1 MMCFDTRRP
10 IYVLYI
16 YSIYILSGYIIVSPI
31 QPQKHQQP
39 KCVSWAPTL
48 KSNVCHSIKQF
59 AAAHKQNSL
68 ARPSASRSSSPHRV
82 IIVIIIIIAHTHTHR
97 AHSNILRRDRRRRRR
112 LIVCFKN
119 QFLGERAANVFISL
133 KETII
138 PILAML
144 QRRASLYAERVCI
157 VQYYSS
163 PSPRRALPS
172 HPCVSVR
179 DE

>member
-1 MMCFDTRRP
+1 MC
-10 IYVLYI
+10 VLGTHSEI
-16 YSIYILSGYIIVSPI
+16 
-31 QPQKHQQP
+31 
-39 KCVSWAPTL
+39 KCVSLYKTVRGGAQTKFTCAPISKPLVVTAPR
-48 KSNVCHSIKQF
+48 H
-59 AAAHKQNSL
+59 
-68 ARPSASRSSSPHRV
+68 HRDHHHYCTH
-82 IIVIIIIIAHTHTHR
+82 IHTHR

-157 VQYYSS
+157 V
-163 PSPRRALPS
+163 
-172 HPCVSVR
+172 
-179 DE
+179 